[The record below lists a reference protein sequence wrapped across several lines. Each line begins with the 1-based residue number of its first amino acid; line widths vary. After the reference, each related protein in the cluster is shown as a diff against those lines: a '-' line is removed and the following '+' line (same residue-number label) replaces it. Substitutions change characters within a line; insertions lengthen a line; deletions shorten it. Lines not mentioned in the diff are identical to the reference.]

1 MNEMKTV
8 TIGDKTYEIVDAK
21 MREEILQK
29 QPKGDYATQ
38 SDMTEAVEAVE
49 KKIPT
54 VVSQLENDKGYLT
67 EHQDLSGYAKKNEIP
82 TTLPASDVYEWAKQ
96 PEKPTYTAEEVKKS
110 LGYTP
115 ADSIVTDKLSE
126 EIVEIKNNAVV
137 VTYDETTK
145 TLNISSVSEGVTAS
159 GIKELTSKYDVEKI
173 LLNGV
178 ELELS
183 QYATQK
189 ELDEL
194 KAMGGLTIPIVD
206 SVDDMKDTS
215 RQYVLKGTGTIWEWK
230 ETTYT
235 KENVVRDEVIGTY
248 ERGRFSSS
256 GTNAG
261 DVQTH
266 TITPFVDIT
275 KSAYRG
281 KTIQIHLEG
290 NKYASDS
297 AETYI
302 MTSLF
307 DSEKNNILPR
317 AYTTQ
322 VSGGLI
328 TAITN
333 GILTINS
340 EKNAILSLN
349 IPCVE
354 KATEKEIGY
363 MRFCGLGTADG
374 TVYIT
379 YTDKQIVT
387 ENKWIDTGVSY
398 GGSSIDKETLE
409 KISVLNNEGEDA
421 TSIQLLPSPVLNFYN
436 ADAYSDDDYTV
447 SHLSKITYPCRADI
461 PVPFTVKWNHNEDA
475 MRTTVAVDTKPI
487 GNNNQYSLKTHN
499 ATGFDNYPL
508 YNLLPSTTYYYKVTH
523 VLADGSIVEAKSG
536 SFTTSNESVR
546 LLYVDGTQNVRDLGG
561 WAGLNGKKLRYG
573 KIIRGAALS
582 DSSFPSLIITGNGR
596 LALSELKVQAELNLG
611 ATDQTSEIAQN
622 CEYKKVYYTNY
633 ATAITEESYRAM
645 FKTLLE
651 WIVDCLNN
659 SKTIYMHCQGGCD
672 RTGTL
677 SFLLLGLLGVSESDL
692 AKEYELS
699 SFSDIGFGRLR
710 TTTKAVDTYDYVG
723 MVEALKKYSGDT
735 ITDKFYDFATVGCG
749 ISEDTI
755 TQFRNNMLS

>member
-38 SDMTEAVEAVE
+38 
-49 KKIPT
+49 
-54 VVSQLENDKGYLT
+54 
-67 EHQDLSGYAKKNEIP
+67 
-82 TTLPASDVYEWAKQ
+82 
-96 PEKPTYTAEEVKKS
+96 
-110 LGYTP
+110 
-115 ADSIVTDKLSE
+115 
-126 EIVEIKNNAVV
+126 
-137 VTYDETTK
+137 
-145 TLNISSVSEGVTAS
+145 
-159 GIKELTSKYDVEKI
+159 
-173 LLNGV
+173 
-178 ELELS
+178 
-183 QYATQK
+183 K

-194 KAMGGLTIPIVD
+194 KAMGGLTISIVD

-235 KENVVRDEVIGTY
+235 KENIVRDEVIGTY

-266 TITPFVDIT
+266 TITPYVDIT
-275 KSAYRG
+275 KSSYQG

-302 MTSLF
+302 MTSCF
-307 DSEKNNILPR
+307 DFEKGNILPR
-317 AYTTQ
+317 GYTSQ
-322 VSGGLI
+322 VSGGLL

-333 GILTINS
+333 ARLEINS
-340 EKNAILSLN
+340 EKNAILSLD
-349 IPCVE
+349 IPCSE
-354 KATEKEIGY
+354 KTTGKEIGY
-363 MRFCGLGTADG
+363 MRFCGLGTVDG
-374 TVYIT
+374 TVYVT
-379 YTDKQIVT
+379 YTDTQTVT
-387 ENKWIDTGVSY
+387 EENWIDTGVSY
-398 GGSSIDKETLE
+398 GGGSIDKETLA

-421 TSIQLLPSPVLNFYN
+421 TIIKLLPSPVLDFYN
-436 ADAYSDDDYTV
+436 ADDYSDDDYST

-461 PVPFTVKWNHNEDA
+461 PVPFTVKWNHNENA
-475 MRTTVAVDTKPI
+475 MRTTVAVDTKTI
-487 GNNNQYSLKTHN
+487 GTSNPYTLKTYD
-499 ATGFDNYPL
+499 ATGFDNYPI
-508 YNLLPSTTYYYKVTH
+508 YNLLPNKTYYYKVTH

-561 WAGLNGKKLRYG
+561 WTGLDGKKIMYG

-582 DSSFPSLIITGNGR
+582 DSSFPDLIITGNGR
-596 LALSELKVQAELNLG
+596 LALAELKVQAELNLG

-672 RTGTL
+672 RTATL

-699 SFSDIGFGRLR
+699 SFSNIGFGRLR
-710 TTTKAVDTYDYVG
+710 TTTKAIDVYDYAGLVA
-723 MVEALKKYSGDT
+723 ELKKYSGNT
-735 ITDKFYDFATVGCG
+735 ITDKFYNFATTGCG
-749 ISEDTI
+749 ILEDTI
-755 TQFRNNMLS
+755 THFRNNMLS

>member
-38 SDMTEAVEAVE
+38 SDMKEAVEAIE
-49 KKIPT
+49 KK
-54 VVSQLENDKGYLT
+54 
-67 EHQDLSGYAKKNEIP
+67 IP

-145 TLNISSVSEGVTAS
+145 TLNISSVSGGVTSS

-206 SVDDMKDTS
+206 SIDEMVDTGK
-215 RQYVLKGTGTIWEWK
+215 QYVLKETGTIWEYKKNTYEK
-230 ETTYT
+230 EIVI
-235 KENVVRDEVIGTY
+235 KDEVTGQY

-266 TITPFVDIT
+266 TITPFVDLT
-275 KSAYRG
+275 KSVYRG
-281 KTIQIHLEG
+281 KTIQIHLES
-290 NKYASDS
+290 NRYASNEY
-297 AETYI
+297 ETYI

-333 GILTINS
+333 GTLIINS
-340 EKNAILSLN
+340 ENNAILSLN
-349 IPCVE
+349 IPCKE
-354 KATEKEIGY
+354 KTTGKEIGY
-363 MRFCGLGTADG
+363 MRFCGLGTVDG
-374 TVYIT
+374 TVYVT
-379 YTDKQIVT
+379 YTDTQTVT
-387 ENKWIDTGVSY
+387 EENWIDTGVSY
-398 GGSSIDKETLE
+398 GGGSIDKETLA

-421 TSIQLLPSPVLNFYN
+421 TIIKLLPSPVLDFYN
-436 ADAYSDDDYTV
+436 ADDYSDDDYST

-461 PVPFTVKWNHNEDA
+461 PVPFTVKWNHNENA
-475 MRTTVAVDTKPI
+475 MRTTVAVDTKTI
-487 GNNNQYSLKTHN
+487 GTSNPYTLKTYD
-499 ATGFDNYPL
+499 ATGFDNYPI
-508 YNLLPSTTYYYKVTH
+508 YNLLPNTRYYYKVTH
-523 VLADGSIVEAKSG
+523 VLSDGSLVEAKSG
-536 SFTTSNESVR
+536 NFLTSSEPWR
-546 LLYVDGTQNVRDLGG
+546 LLYIDGTQNVRDLGG
-561 WAGLNGKKLRYG
+561 WTGLNGKKLRYG

-622 CEYKKVYYTNY
+622 CEYKKVYYTDY
-633 ATAITEESYRAM
+633 ATAITEESYREM

-659 SKTIYMHCQGGCD
+659 SKPIYMHCQGGCD

-699 SFSDIGFGRLR
+699 SFSNIGFGRLR
-710 TTTKAVDTYDYVG
+710 TTTKAIDVYDYVG
-723 MVEALKKYSGDT
+723 MVAELKKYSGNT
-735 ITDKFYDFATVGCG
+735 ITDKFYNFATTGCG
-749 ISEDTI
+749 ILEDTI